1 MRVSTAVEVISK
13 NDKSKKGIS
22 DVNVV
27 TPEVA
32 STTSDPEK
40 SLFNALANGISKNHM
55 FYGMLFPK
63 NTFPENSY
71 VTSNGTIIIPTSISF
86 KDSLV
91 LTDRYFFPFTNTG
104 EPIDDFVNGCVE
116 LCPNYHVLVAD
127 HSSKMQNNEYDVT
140 GGLNVVGIYH
150 LDSAEYDTVYM
161 DEKGSVLSSR
171 EYSEAIH
178 NDDIVITRYLPKSYI
193 PISSNETI
201 TAKMRE
207 YIF

>member
-13 NDKSKKGIS
+13 NDKSKKGMS

-27 TPEVA
+27 TPE
-32 STTSDPEK
+32 STSTSINREK

-71 VTSNGTIIIPTSISF
+71 VTSNDTIIIPTSISF

-104 EPIDDFVNGCVE
+104 ELVGDFVNGCVE
-116 LCPNYHVLVAD
+116 LYPNYHVLVAD

-150 LDSAEYDTVYM
+150 LDSAEYDAVYM
-161 DEKGSVLSSR
+161 NENGNVLSSR

-178 NDDIVITRYLPKSYI
+178 NDDIVITRYLPRSYTSI
-193 PISSNETI
+193 NNEII

-207 YIF
+207 YVF